1 MIDLIPPQLRLI
13 ALAVVAALLIYSG
26 WCAQGWRLGEQMAQ
40 METDQALA
48 LANAQQQARA
58 KEKQWQD
65 SLEETRN
72 DAQQSIEVAT
82 ADAAAA
88 AATADSLQQQVDRL
102 ARRPA
107 RCPAVA
113 DGSEAADPAGL
124 LLADLLRRIN
134 ERAGQLAAYAD
145 RARIAGVACE
155 KSYGVLR

>member
-1 MIDLIPPQLRLI
+1 MIPDQFRLI
-13 ALAVVAALLIYSG
+13 ALAIAAALLFAAG
-26 WCAQGWRLGEQMAQ
+26 WSANGWRLGEQIAQ
-40 METDQALA
+40 MEADQSLA
-48 LANAQQQARA
+48 LAAAQQQARA
-58 KEKQWQD
+58 EEQRRQTA
-65 SLEETRN
+65 LEIIRN
-72 DAQQSIEVAT
+72 DAQQSIEVAE

-134 ERAGQLAAYAD
+134 ERAGQLADYAD
-145 RARIAGVACE
+145 RARIAGIACE

>member
-1 MIDLIPPQLRLI
+1 MIPDQFKLI
-13 ALAVVAALLIYSG
+13 ALAIVAALLFSAG
-26 WCAQGWRLGEQMAQ
+26 WAANGWRLGERIAQ

-48 LANAQQQARA
+48 LAAAQQQARA

-107 RCPAVA
+107 RCPVVA
-113 DGSEAADPAGL
+113 DGSEAADPTGL

-155 KSYGVLR
+155 KAYGVLR

>member
-1 MIDLIPPQLRLI
+1 MTDLIPPQIRLI
-13 ALAVVAALLIYSG
+13 AMAIVAALLFSAG
-26 WCAQGWRLGEQMAQ
+26 WCAQGWRMGEQMAQ

-48 LANAQQQARA
+48 LATAQQQARA
-58 KEKQWQD
+58 KERRWQD

-155 KSYGVLR
+155 NSYGVLR

>member
-1 MIDLIPPQLRLI
+1 MIPDQLRLI
-13 ALAVVAALLIYSG
+13 ALAIVAALLIYSG
-26 WCAQGWRLGEQMAQ
+26 WCAQGWRMGEQIAQ

-48 LANAQQQARA
+48 LATAQQQARA
-58 KEKQWQD
+58 KERQWQD

-72 DAQQSIEVAT
+72 DAKQSIEVAT

-88 AATADSLQQQVDRL
+88 TATADSLQQQVDRL

-107 RCPAVA
+107 RCPAVTG
-113 DGSEAADPAGL
+113 GSEAADPAGL
-124 LLADLLRRIN
+124 LLADLLERIN
-134 ERAGQLAAYAD
+134 SRARELAAYAD

>member
-1 MIDLIPPQLRLI
+1 MIPDQFKLI
-13 ALAVVAALLIYSG
+13 ASAIVAALLIYSG
-26 WCAQGWRLGEQMAQ
+26 WCAQGWRLGEQIAQ

-48 LANAQQQARA
+48 LAAAQQQARA
-58 KEKQWQD
+58 KERQWQD

-107 RCPAVA
+107 RCPAA
-113 DGSEAADPAGL
+113 AGGSEAADPAGL
-124 LLADLLRRIN
+124 LLADLLERIN
-134 ERAGQLAAYAD
+134 SRARELAAYAD